1 MGYNYPKMRRV
12 PKKDVYQF
20 NELHKKKHVELVGVQ
35 QAGIGPYIIPGRLLS
50 EQRVWDTE
58 RGPVHW
64 LLIFPIKH
72 WQPLGLLR
80 EKPHFQRPMREL
92 LVDDGCPNSRLTWV
106 YACIYSWMGL
116 YTPTNITRQPL
127 RTADCEK
134 SWKSWQDRIAQ
145 AEQTDD
151 HSRGGPKVSAR
162 KLPQFDPQSFR
173 SISTYRMLGPR
184 ELQVWFLFGRVL
196 CTTKTPR
203 FGLVILVKDVLF
215 GFLDPWRNHPRDAL
229 PAFLCLR

>member
-1 MGYNYPKMRRV
+1 MEATPKNSC
-12 PKKDVYQF
+12 F
-20 NELHKKKHVELVGVQ
+20 
-35 QAGIGPYIIPGRLLS
+35 ISRLLLKS
-50 EQRVWDTE
+50 FVSFTILLLDSSHFWGVPLWT
-58 RGPVHW
+58 GPQWVPQVLW

-134 SWKSWQDRIAQ
+134 PWKSWQDRIAQ

-173 SISTYRMLGPR
+173 SISTSFWMLGPR
-184 ELQVWFLFGRVL
+184 ELQV
-196 CTTKTPR
+196 
-203 FGLVILVKDVLF
+203 
-215 GFLDPWRNHPRDAL
+215 
-229 PAFLCLR
+229 

>member
-80 EKPHFQRPMREL
+80 EKLHFQRPMREL

-106 YACIYSWMGL
+106 YACIYSWKGL
-116 YTPTNITRQPL
+116 YTNKHNS
-127 RTADCEK
+127 A
-134 SWKSWQDRIAQ
+134 A
-145 AEQTDD
+145 
-151 HSRGGPKVSAR
+151 PKNCR
-162 KLPQFDPQSFR
+162 L
-173 SISTYRMLGPR
+173 
-184 ELQVWFLFGRVL
+184 
-196 CTTKTPR
+196 
-203 FGLVILVKDVLF
+203 
-215 GFLDPWRNHPRDAL
+215 
-229 PAFLCLR
+229 

>member
-1 MGYNYPKMRRV
+1 MTVDSVAEAAVKWVITAPKCSV
-12 PKKDVYQF
+12 PKKDVYQLL
-20 NELHKKKHVELVGVQ
+20 NWASQKKHVELVGVQ

-116 YTPTNITRQPL
+116 YTNKHNSAAPKNCRL
-127 RTADCEK
+127 
-134 SWKSWQDRIAQ
+134 WKILEILAGPNCSGWA
-145 AEQTDD
+145 DD
-151 HSRGGPKVSAR
+151 HSQVEDPKFQPGNCLNFLIPRVFEAFRLLTGCWDQENCKFDSSLAPVCCAPQKLRG
-162 KLPQFDPQSFR
+162 
-173 SISTYRMLGPR
+173 
-184 ELQVWFLFGRVL
+184 LF
-196 CTTKTPR
+196 
-203 FGLVILVKDVLF
+203 
-215 GFLDPWRNHPRDAL
+215 
-229 PAFLCLR
+229 